1 MALLLEG
8 PMQSWGIDSRFNRR
22 TTELFPS
29 KSGIIGLLAAAM
41 GVDKYAES
49 ESAEIQK
56 LASLQ
61 CKVFVMNKHNKHDEH
76 NEQNIQRMEDYHTV
90 GGGYDD
96 KDKLHHLRTA
106 DGKIKKDAALTYRHY
121 LLDARFGVILAGERT
136 LLEAAAAALQNP
148 KWGLW
153 LGRKCCIPSNPIFVA
168 LEKEEDSAWKKLLER
183 THSPNDKMTMDSYYY
198 VEDIPSGTEQ
208 LDDETRND
216 LPVAYGAPIGERHTR
231 RTIRKHIPVKSKEV
245 QT

>member
-22 TTELFPS
+22 ATELFPS

-41 GVDKYAES
+41 GVDKYVES
-49 ESAEIQK
+49 ESADIQK

-61 CKVFVMNKHNKHDEH
+61 CKVFTMNTRS
-76 NEQNIQRMEDYHTV
+76 IQRMVDYHTV

-96 KDKLHHLRTA
+96 KDKLHHLRSA
-106 DGKIKKDAALTYRHY
+106 DGKIKKDAALTYRYY
-121 LLDARFGVILAGERT
+121 LLDARFGAILAGEGA
-136 LLEAAAAALQNP
+136 LLEDAAAALQNP

-168 LEKEEDSAWKKLLER
+168 LEEEEDSAWGKLLER
-183 THSPNDKMTMDSYYY
+183 THAPSDKRTMDSYYY

-231 RTIRKHIPVKSKEV
+231 RTIRKHIPVKSEDK

>member
-1 MALLLEG
+1 
-8 PMQSWGIDSRFNRR
+8 MQSWGIDSRLNRR

-56 LASLQ
+56 LALLQ
-61 CKVFVMNKHNKHDEH
+61 CKVFTMNTRS
-76 NEQNIQRMEDYHTV
+76 IQRMVDYHTV

-96 KDKLHHLRTA
+96 KDKLHHLRAA
-106 DGKIKKDAALTYRHY
+106 DGKGGIKTETALTSRHY
-121 LLDARFGVILAGERT
+121 LLDARFGVILAGESS
-136 LLEAAAAALQNP
+136 LLEKAAAALQNP

-168 LEKEEDSAWKKLLER
+168 LEEEEDSAWEKLMER
-183 THSPNDKMTMDSYYY
+183 IDAPSDKMTMDSYYY
-198 VEDIPSGTEQ
+198 VEDIPFEPEQ
-208 LDDETRND
+208 PDDETRND

-231 RTIRKHIPVKSKEV
+231 RTIRKHIPVKSEDK